1 MMLGAGAPAS
11 SRVFSA
17 QRHRQDGGA
26 PVWRRIHWFVLV
38 GVLLLVL
45 ALPAHASEG
54 GGGDNLFTA
63 PIGWVFRWIQF
74 IVVFGGVGYLL
85 AKKAPAYFRRRAE
98 TIVASIT
105 ESTKLKEEAERELR
119 DAEEKLR
126 RLDQELA
133 EMRKAAQREAAAE
146 AERIRQA
153 TQDEAKK
160 IERAAQAEIEAAERA
175 ARMELKALAARLAV
189 ERAEALIRKQ
199 MTPQTEA
206 ALLQSFTQNLAG
218 PVPAG
223 GRSAEPGR
231 GA

>member
-1 MMLGAGAPAS
+1 MSRLIGAPPSWRFLFRAQNHRPEAGAP
-11 SRVFSA
+11 
-17 QRHRQDGGA
+17 RHA
-26 PVWRRIHWFVLV
+26 LKWSVLI
-38 GVLLLVL
+38 VLMLLAV
-45 ALPAHASEG
+45 ALPVHASEE

-105 ESTKLKEEAERELR
+105 ESTKVKEEAERQLR
-119 DAEEKLR
+119 EAEEKLH

-133 EMRKAAQREAAAE
+133 EMRQAAQREAAAE

-153 TQDEAKK
+153 TQDETKK
-160 IERAAQAEIEAAERA
+160 IEGAAQAEIGAAERA
-175 ARMELKALAARLAV
+175 ARIELKALAARLAV

-206 ALLQSFTQNLAG
+206 ALVQSFTQNLAG
-218 PVPAG
+218 
-223 GRSAEPGR
+223 SAN
-231 GA
+231 

>member
-1 MMLGAGAPAS
+1 MRRRTGAPPT
-11 SRVFSA
+11 SRFFFRVEN
-17 QRHRQDGGA
+17 HRPETGA
-26 PVWRRIHWFVLV
+26 PRRALPWSVLA
-38 GVLLLVL
+38 VL
-45 ALPAHASEG
+45 ALLIVALPVHASEEG
-54 GGGDNLFTA
+54 GGGNLFTE

-74 IVVFGGVGYLL
+74 IVVFGGAGYLL

-105 ESTKLKEEAERELR
+105 ESTRVKEEAELQLRE
-119 DAEEKLR
+119 AEEKLR
-126 RLDQELA
+126 RLGQELA
-133 EMRKAAQREAAAE
+133 EMRQAAQREAAAE
-146 AERIRQA
+146 AERIRAA

-199 MTPQTEA
+199 MTPQVEI
-206 ALLQSFTQNLAG
+206 ALLQSFTRNLAG

-223 GRSAEPGR
+223 GGTVEPR
-231 GA
+231 KGA

>member
-1 MMLGAGAPAS
+1 MKRRLQWAALGML
-11 SRVFSA
+11 
-17 QRHRQDGGA
+17 
-26 PVWRRIHWFVLV
+26 
-38 GVLLLVL
+38 VLLAV
-45 ALPAHASEG
+45 ALPVHASEE

-105 ESTKLKEEAERELR
+105 ESTKVKEEAERQLR
-119 DAEEKLR
+119 EAEEKLR

-133 EMRKAAQREAAAE
+133 EMRHAAQREAAAE
-146 AERIRQA
+146 AERIRKA

-160 IERAAQAEIEAAERA
+160 IERAAQAEVGAAERA
-175 ARMELKALAARLAV
+175 ARIELKALAARLAV

-206 ALLQSFTQNLAG
+206 ALLQSFMQNLAG

-223 GRSAEPGR
+223 GGAVGPGK

>member
-1 MMLGAGAPAS
+1 MRRRLSWLALGML
-11 SRVFSA
+11 
-17 QRHRQDGGA
+17 
-26 PVWRRIHWFVLV
+26 
-38 GVLLLVL
+38 VLLAA
-45 ALPAHASEG
+45 ALPVHASEE

-74 IVVFGGVGYLL
+74 VVVFGGLGYLL
-85 AKKAPAYFRRRAE
+85 TKKAPAYFRHRAE

-105 ESTKLKEEAERELR
+105 ESTRVKEEADRQLRE
-119 DAEEKLR
+119 AEEKLR
-126 RLDQELA
+126 RLDQELV
-133 EMRKAAQREAAAE
+133 EMRQAAQREAAAE

-160 IERAAQAEIEAAERA
+160 IERAAHAEIEAAERA

-206 ALLQSFTQNLAG
+206 ALVQSFTQNLAG
-218 PVPAG
+218 
-223 GRSAEPGR
+223 SAN
-231 GA
+231 

>member
-1 MMLGAGAPAS
+1 MMLGAAVPAS
-11 SRVFSA
+11 SRFLSG
-17 QRHRQDGGA
+17 QPHRQDGGA
-26 PVWRRIHWFVLV
+26 PSRRFAW
-38 GVLLLVL
+38 L
-45 ALPAHASEG
+45 ALGMMILFVAAVPVHASEE

-63 PIGWVFRWIQF
+63 PIGWAFRWIQF

-105 ESTKLKEEAERELR
+105 ESTKVKEEAERQLLE
-119 DAEEKLR
+119 AEEKLR

-133 EMRKAAQREAAAE
+133 EMRRAAQREAAAE
-146 AERIRQA
+146 AGRIRQA

-160 IERAAQAEIEAAERA
+160 IEHAAQAEIDAAERA

-206 ALLQSFTQNLAG
+206 ALLQSFMRNLG
-218 PVPAG
+218 
-223 GRSAEPGR
+223 SAN
-231 GA
+231 